1 LTWQSAVSAQ
11 LIEQSPTQ
19 VTWQLEFALHEM
31 LPLAP
36 RVIEQLAPSLQSTL
50 QESPH
55 APAHVDCAAQ
65 PRVQLA
71 PQVWMETSQLAP
83 AMQAQV
89 VPVHTGAGL
98 VDTPPQAFTVTA
110 STIRIEKR
118 DAIVIAA
125 LRLSVMISR
134 YREPDRIRQRSRARA
149 TASGPETARRQ
160 RGADVA
166 ARSSMTKTFV
176 RDLMSSPVEIL
187 NVGDSLDLAQHL
199 MKAGRIR
206 HLPVVDGE
214 EHLIGLVTNR
224 KLLAAWVSHGD
235 PRHER
240 PRDIARQIPVDMLM
254 ETHVFS
260 IGPNASAAEA
270 ARLIETK
277 KIGCLPVVDG
287 GKLVGI
293 VTEADFVRHAR
304 KLFEQQ
310 DAA

>member
-1 LTWQSAVSAQ
+1 
-11 LIEQSPTQ
+11 
-19 VTWQLEFALHEM
+19 
-31 LPLAP
+31 
-36 RVIEQLAPSLQSTL
+36 
-50 QESPH
+50 
-55 APAHVDCAAQ
+55 
-65 PRVQLA
+65 
-71 PQVWMETSQLAP
+71 
-83 AMQAQV
+83 
-89 VPVHTGAGL
+89 
-98 VDTPPQAFTVTA
+98 
-110 STIRIEKR
+110 
-118 DAIVIAA
+118 
-125 LRLSVMISR
+125 
-134 YREPDRIRQRSRARA
+134 
-149 TASGPETARRQ
+149 
-160 RGADVA
+160 
-166 ARSSMTKTFV
+166 MTKTFV

-254 ETHVFS
+254 ETHVLS

-270 ARLIETK
+270 ARLLETK